1 VGIRRLHIFRIP
13 RRDSLGSRNCIV
25 AVDFSPYNSSQWEHG
40 RDLVEGQ
47 RQMVSLLPNPQFVEV
62 FHRQRPPLHGSGAI
76 VGCDPSLSSDQV
88 AARLA
93 GSDLEMCRAQSS
105 HTKREILFWDR
116 PPNITRCLNA
126 IEELVGTRDGRD
138 KDRAYAAQGKQ
149 LTNLL
154 ESHRRLSRRR
164 AWRSGFSLS
173 PRFNPTSPSPITGF
187 DLPPGLITQTHYRP
201 CRKTKLLSLV
211 GCLSLLS

>member
-1 VGIRRLHIFRIP
+1 MEPRIVGIRRLHIFRIP

-93 GSDLEMCRAQSS
+93 GSDLGMCRARSS
-105 HTKREILFWDR
+105 HTKRAIFFLGSPAKHQALPER
-116 PPNITRCLNA
+116 NRGAGRHTR
-126 IEELVGTRDGRD
+126 
-138 KDRAYAAQGKQ
+138 
-149 LTNLL
+149 
-154 ESHRRLSRRR
+154 
-164 AWRSGFSLS
+164 RSGQRSRLRRSREATDQPARKPPSVIETESLAK
-173 PRFNPTSPSPITGF
+173 RV
-187 DLPPGLITQTHYRP
+187 LA
-201 CRKTKLLSLV
+201 LSEIQPNKP
-211 GCLSLLS
+211 LSDNRL